1 MLFREF
7 KDLGRRKD
15 RRIGMPDLLNYAFLG
30 APGVV
35 VLKDGALMACFAYRG
50 PDLNSASALEISAL
64 KHHINANLAALVD
77 DGFMINADLIR
88 HPSIEYPGGGAF
100 PDPTTVLIDRER
112 ELHYSAV
119 GKHFETSF
127 IL

>member
-35 VLKDGALMACFAYRG
+35 VLKDGAMMTCFAYRG
-50 PDLNSASALEISAL
+50 PDLNSASASGDLGSQTSHQPNPLASWRWIHDQYRSHSA
-64 KHHINANLAALVD
+64 
-77 DGFMINADLIR
+77 
-88 HPSIEYPGGGAF
+88 SEY
-100 PDPTTVLIDRER
+100 
-112 ELHYSAV
+112 
-119 GKHFETSF
+119 
-127 IL
+127 

>member
-35 VLKDGALMACFAYRG
+35 VLKDGAMMTCFAYRG
-50 PDLNSASALEISAL
+50 PDLNSASPLEISAL
-64 KHHINANLAALVD
+64 KHHTNRILSHHG
-77 DGFMINADLIR
+77 DGFMISTDLIR
-88 HPSIEYPGGGAF
+88 HPSIDYPTGGAF
-100 PDPTTVLIDRER
+100 RDPTTALIDRER
-112 ELHYSAV
+112 E
-119 GKHFETSF
+119 
-127 IL
+127 